1 MLDHLPSGL
10 GDTALGGI
18 VCETIKRRPD
28 GLWACCN
35 TRSRRRLFT
44 RVTILRAKLGAST
57 DARLFAKTNN
67 KQDNKG
73 NGIDHVHDRYR
84 LPRVPHHV
92 VAQKLILFGN
102 T

>member
-1 MLDHLPSGL
+1 M
-10 GDTALGGI
+10 
-18 VCETIKRRPD
+18 VCGHAVIREAD
-28 GLWACCN
+28 EDF
-35 TRSRRRLFT
+35 FT
-44 RVTILRAKLGAST
+44 RVTILRAKQSLKLGASA

-84 LPRVPHHV
+84 FPHVPHHV
-92 VAQKLILFGN
+92 VAQKLLLFGN